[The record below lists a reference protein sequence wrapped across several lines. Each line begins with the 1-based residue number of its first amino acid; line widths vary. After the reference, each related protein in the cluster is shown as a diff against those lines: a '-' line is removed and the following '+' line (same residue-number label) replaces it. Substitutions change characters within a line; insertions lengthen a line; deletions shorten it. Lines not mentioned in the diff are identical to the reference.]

1 MLSVLKFC
9 PLGISKH
16 QFKTIKLKDHDEEK
30 TPKAGFIADWY
41 RCPVDYLHVSTTD
54 FPKREEEKRS

>member
-9 PLGISKH
+9 SLGISKY
-16 QFKTIKLKDHDEEK
+16 QFETINLKDHDEEK

-41 RCPVDYLHVSTTD
+41 RCPVDYLHVSHR
-54 FPKREEEKRS
+54 FPET